1 MSELTRRE
9 FVVGAGALVVGAS
22 SFSTIVAACGGG
34 APSAAPGTAGP
45 TSGGTPVPTA
55 DGTAGSTTDPFK
67 IGALI
72 PITGFETHVGIS
84 MRTATEIAVDEINA
98 NGGLLG
104 RQIQLIVEDEAGDPA
119 TAVDKARKLIEQD
132 KVTIIVG
139 TLTSSVR
146 NAVVEVTSKAK
157 TMLFN
162 PTYYEGGLCQNYFFS
177 TGALPNQQI
186 EPFIPWIYQNLGK
199 TMYLIGS
206 DYAWPRGSNAFIRA
220 YFEKLGGKIV
230 GEEYVPFGATDYSAS
245 IKRILDAKPDV
256 LYPLVAGTD
265 GITFWKQLG
274 GYNFAGRRATHSCS
288 EAIVPGLDASI
299 AKGIISAAPYFM
311 MVDNPANKSFL
322 TEYHRRLGDETAY
335 VDTFGEGLY
344 DAVHLI
350 NAGAQRAK
358 SLELGS
364 LMDGIRGA
372 TFDAPQGT
380 MTVDPGT
387 GQASLAFHIAEI
399 QGNTWRDFKILE
411 SKASILP
418 APDCGKNPP
427 AG

>member
-1 MSELTRRE
+1 MTELSRRK
-9 FVVGAGALVVGAS
+9 FLVGAGALAVGAGGI
-22 SFSTIVAACGGG
+22 STFLAAC
-34 APSAAPGTAGP
+34 ASNSSASPS
-45 TSGGTPVPTA
+45 SS
-55 DGTAGSTTDPFK
+55 AGSSSEPFK

-72 PITGFETHVGIS
+72 PITGFETRVGLS
-84 MRTATEIAVDEINA
+84 MKTSTQIAVDEINA
-98 NGGLLG
+98 AGGILG

-119 TAVDKARKLIEQD
+119 IGVDKARKLIQQD
-132 KVTIIVG
+132 KVTVIVG

-146 NAVVEVTSKAK
+146 DAVVDTTSKAK

-162 PTYYEGGLCQNYFFS
+162 PTYYEGGLCQDYFFS

-206 DYAWPRGSNAFIRA
+206 DYVWPRGSNAFIKA
-220 YFEKLGGKIV
+220 YFQKLGGKIV
-230 GEEYVPFGATDYSAS
+230 GEEYVPFGITDFSAS

-274 GYNFAGRRATHSCS
+274 GYSFKGARASHSVS
-288 EAIVPGLDASI
+288 EAIVPGLDPAI
-299 AKGIISAAPYFM
+299 AKGIVSASPYFM
-311 MVDNPANKSFL
+311 TVDNPVNKAFL
-322 TEYHRRLGDETAY
+322 AEYHKRLGDDTAY

-350 NAGAQRAK
+350 NEGAKRAN
-358 SLELGS
+358 SLDLGK
-364 LMDGIRGA
+364 LMTGIKGA
-372 TFDAPQGT
+372 SFDAPQGM
-380 MTVDPGT
+380 MTVDPAT
-387 GQASLAFHIAEI
+387 GAASVAFHIAEI
-399 QGNTWRDFKILE
+399 QGNTWQDFKIVQ
-411 SKASILP
+411 SKASVAP

>member
-1 MSELTRRE
+1 MTELSRRK
-9 FVVGAGALVVGAS
+9 FLVGAGALAVGAGSISTFLVACASNSTTSPS
-22 SFSTIVAACGGG
+22 SG
-34 APSAAPGTAGP
+34 
-45 TSGGTPVPTA
+45 
-55 DGTAGSTTDPFK
+55 AGSSSEPFK

-72 PITGFETHVGIS
+72 PITGFETHVGLS
-84 MRTATEIAVDEINA
+84 MKTATQIAVDEINA
-98 NGGLLG
+98 AGGILG

-119 TAVDKARKLIEQD
+119 TGVDKARKLIQED
-132 KVTIIVG
+132 KVTVIVG

-146 NAVVEVTSKAK
+146 DAVVDTTSKAK

-162 PTYYEGGLCQNYFFS
+162 PTYYEGGLCQDYFFS

-206 DYAWPRGSNAFIRA
+206 DYVWPRGSNAFIKA
-220 YFEKLGGKIV
+220 YFQKLGGKIV
-230 GEEYVPFGATDYSAS
+230 GEEYVPFGITDFSAS

-274 GYNFAGRRATHSCS
+274 GYSFKGARASHSVS
-288 EAIVPGLDASI
+288 EAIVPGLDPAI
-299 AKGIISAAPYFM
+299 AKGIVSASPYFM
-311 MVDNPANKSFL
+311 TVDNPVNKAFL
-322 TEYHRRLGDETAY
+322 TEYHKRLADDTAY

-350 NAGAQRAK
+350 NEGAKRAN
-358 SLELGS
+358 SLELNN
-364 LMDGIRGA
+364 LMTGIKGA
-372 TFDAPQGT
+372 TFDAPQGK
-380 MTVDPGT
+380 MTVDPAT
-387 GQASLAFHIAEI
+387 GAASVAFHIAEI
-399 QGNTWRDFKILE
+399 QGNTWQDFKIVQ
-411 SKASILP
+411 SQASVAP

>member
-1 MSELTRRE
+1 MAELSRRR
-9 FVVGAGALVVGAS
+9 FLVGAGALAVSAGGM
-22 SFSTIVAACGGG
+22 STFLAACASNSSPGG
-34 APSAAPGTAGP
+34 S
-45 TSGGTPVPTA
+45 
-55 DGTAGSTTDPFK
+55 AGSSSEPFK

-72 PITGFETHVGIS
+72 PITGFETHVGLS
-84 MRTATEIAVDEINA
+84 MKTSTQIAVDEINA
-98 NGGLLG
+98 AGGILG

-119 TAVDKARKLIEQD
+119 TGVDKARKLIQQD
-132 KVTIIVG
+132 KVSVIVG

-146 NAVVEVTSKAK
+146 DAVVDTTSKAK

-162 PTYYEGGLCQNYFFS
+162 PTYYEGGLCQDYFFS

-186 EPFIPWIYQNLGK
+186 EPFMPWIYENLGK

-206 DYAWPRGSNAFIRA
+206 DYVWPRGSNAFIKA
-220 YFEKLGGKIV
+220 YFQKLGGKIV
-230 GEEYVPFGATDYSAS
+230 GEEYVPFGITDFSAS

-274 GYNFAGRRATHSCS
+274 GYSFKGARASHSVS
-288 EAIVPGLDASI
+288 EAIVPGLDPAI
-299 AKGIISAAPYFM
+299 AKGIVSASPYFM
-311 MVDNPANKSFL
+311 TVDNPVNKAFL
-322 TEYHRRLGDETAY
+322 TEYHKRVADDTAY

-350 NAGAQRAK
+350 NEGAKRAN

-364 LMDGIRGA
+364 LMTGIKGA
-372 TFDAPQGT
+372 SFDAPQGQ
-380 MTVDPGT
+380 MTVDPAT
-387 GQASLAFHIAEI
+387 GAASVAFHIAEI
-399 QGNTWRDFKILE
+399 QGNTWQDFKIVQ
-411 SKASILP
+411 SKASVAP